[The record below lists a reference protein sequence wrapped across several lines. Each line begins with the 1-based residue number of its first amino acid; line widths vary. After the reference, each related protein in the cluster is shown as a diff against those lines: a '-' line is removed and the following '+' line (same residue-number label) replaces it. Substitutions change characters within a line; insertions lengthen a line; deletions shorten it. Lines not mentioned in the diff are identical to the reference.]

1 MRRSIFVAFMLAASL
16 FAFSAR
22 AEMIQFHAAMQG
34 ASEVPPT
41 DSKGSGEVTAALD
54 SATKMLTWSMTYSG
68 LTGPAVAAHFH
79 GPAAAGANAGIA
91 VPIPD
96 TASGSKGSATLTEA
110 QIADLEA
117 GKWYVNVHTKAHPG
131 GEIRGQVLRQGM

>member
-1 MRRSIFVAFMLAASL
+1 MRRSLFVASVLAAGL
-16 FAFSAR
+16 LAFSAR
-22 AEMIQFHAAMQG
+22 AEMIQFHATMKG

-41 DSKGSGEVTAALD
+41 NSKGSGEVTASLD
-54 SATKMLTWSMTYSG
+54 SSTKMLTWTMTYSG

-79 GPAAAGANAGIA
+79 GPAAPGANAGIA

-96 TASGSKGSATLTEA
+96 TASGSKGSAKLTEA